1 MPTTEILGIDL
12 QDPRVWLVLALLLL
26 LLLYIDHQPY
36 PLDFTSIFDT
46 KMHHEDLI
54 LWLLL
59 FMLYC
64 LWKLSMGR

>member
-12 QDPRVWLVLALLLL
+12 QDPRVWLALALLLL
-26 LLLYIDHQPY
+26 VILYIDHQPY
-36 PLDFTSIFDT
+36 QLDFTSIFDT

-59 FMLYC
+59 FTLYC
-64 LWKLSMGR
+64 LWKLSR